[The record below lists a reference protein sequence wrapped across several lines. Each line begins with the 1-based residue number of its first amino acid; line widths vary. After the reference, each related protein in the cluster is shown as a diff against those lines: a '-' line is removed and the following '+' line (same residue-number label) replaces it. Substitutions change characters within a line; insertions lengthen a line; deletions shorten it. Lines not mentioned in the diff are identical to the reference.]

1 MQDDSVGAPA
11 RFVSIDILRGVAII
25 WVVLFHLWGDLE
37 YFPGVPRVY
46 YEQLWFQ
53 VQENRGPLAILTAF
67 TDLLFRKGFQGVPLF
82 MMISGLSLT
91 IAAYRAGD
99 GLRWLPFGSAR
110 FRKLALPYVVGVA
123 LTYGVIALIAWRQTS
138 LNDTAFLDELT
149 HGVTISER
157 TYLQI
162 DWGVAFASVTLLPRL
177 LRDEWFFA
185 PQLALWFVG
194 LLAQY
199 YLLFPL
205 LFVVMRRIGV
215 FMFLVLTFALTV
227 GANAWAVHE
236 YSALEFKFFLVTGWT
251 PFRLFEFTVG
261 MALGWLLIDPRARNT
276 LEVCR
281 HPAAIVAAV
290 LAGFASMIVGDLLIG
305 WWTVDQVVSRS
316 PSLYLQA
323 LALPL
328 VTLGLALLS
337 IPLLVRR
344 PSRVDASLAVR
355 ALVLIGVMSY
365 AILIVNDAIRLVA
378 SQLRLEDIPRWAWWT
393 FLVMIYVP
401 ASILLAW
408 PLAKALGVMPRS
420 AASATPTVE
429 AATPPEE
436 VATAPAYLRESLPG
450 RFG

>member
-1 MQDDSVGAPA
+1 MPDENAAAPS
-11 RFVSIDILRGVAII
+11 RFVSIDVLRGVAIA

-46 YEQLWFQ
+46 YEQLWYQ
-53 VQENRGPLAILTAF
+53 LEQNRGPLAIFTAS

-110 FRKLALPYVVGVA
+110 FRKLILPYVVGVA
-123 LTYGVIALIAWRQTS
+123 LTYGVIAIIAWRQTS
-138 LNDTAFLDELT
+138 LNGTAFLDELT

-205 LFVVMRRIGV
+205 LFAMMRRIGV
-215 FMFLVLTFALTV
+215 AAFLFITFVITV
-227 GANAWAVHE
+227 GANAWAVQQ
-236 YSALEFKFFLVTGWT
+236 YAALEFKFFLVTGWA
-251 PFRLFEFTVG
+251 PFRLFEFTAG
-261 MALGWLLIDPRARNT
+261 MALGWLLIDPRARGI
-276 LEVCR
+276 LEVFR
-281 HPAAIVAAV
+281 SPVILAAA
-290 LAGFASMIVGDLLIG
+290 LMLGLTSMVIGDLLIG
-305 WWTVDQVVSRS
+305 WWTVDQVVERS
-316 PSLYLQA
+316 PLLYLQA

-328 VTLGLALLS
+328 VTLGLALISL
-337 IPLLVRR
+337 PLLVRR
-344 PSRVDASLAVR
+344 PSRIDVSLPVR
-355 ALVLIGVMSY
+355 GFVLIGVMSY
-365 AILIVNDAIRLVA
+365 AILIVNDAMRLVA
-378 SQLRLEDIPRWAWWT
+378 SQLRLEDTPGWLWWT
-393 FLVMIYVP
+393 FLVAIYVP
-401 ASILLAW
+401 ASLLLAW
-408 PLAKALGVMPRS
+408 PLARALGLLPRAS
-420 AASATPTVE
+420 RASHPAVLPSSPAAE
-429 AATPPEE
+429 
-436 VATAPAYLRESLPG
+436 TAPAPTYVQESLPG